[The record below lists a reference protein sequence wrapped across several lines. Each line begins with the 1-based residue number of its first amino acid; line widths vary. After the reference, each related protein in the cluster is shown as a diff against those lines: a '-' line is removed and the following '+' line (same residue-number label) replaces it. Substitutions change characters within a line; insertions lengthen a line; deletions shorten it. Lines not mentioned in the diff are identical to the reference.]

1 MNKYIK
7 RAYEVVNKGDISSLF
22 KPLMMEY
29 RKVYVG
35 FARGEYTQDFY
46 NKKRQDFIMKMQELQ
61 VNLLN
66 GMIEELVKVKEEH
79 LAIEPKQETKD
90 LVELSLI
97 EKELEVMTDDE
108 LVDFYR
114 ANVGDANLMRLF
126 NITLKKNDIKK
137 KGSMDVVKIKINQI
151 EDTDGTVRFIDD
163 FIRQLETIKI
173 SVEKGRFVVHALSA
187 DSAEDIDNNNGL
199 GVINI
204 ETDGLQRTI
213 YMINDSVDPN
223 ELV

>member
-7 RAYEVVNKGDISSLF
+7 KAYEIVNKGDISSLF

-29 RKVYVG
+29 RKAYVG

-46 NKKRQDFIMKMQELQ
+46 NKKRQDFIMKMRELQ
-61 VNLLN
+61 LNLLN

-79 LAIEPKQETKD
+79 LTVEPKQETKD
-90 LVELSLI
+90 LVELSLV

-114 ANVGDANLMRLF
+114 SNVGDANLMRLF

-137 KGSMDVVKIKINQI
+137 KGSMDLVQIKIDQI
-151 EDTDGTVRFIDD
+151 EDADETVRFIDD

-173 SVEKGRFVVHALSA
+173 SVEKVRFVVHALSA
-187 DSAEDIDNNNGL
+187 DLAEDIDNNNGL

-213 YMINDSVDPN
+213 YMINDSIDPN

>member
-7 RAYEVVNKGDISSLF
+7 KAYEIVNKGDISSLF

-29 RKVYVG
+29 RKAYVG

-46 NKKRQDFIMKMQELQ
+46 NKKRQDFIMKMRELQ
-61 VNLLN
+61 LNLLN

-79 LAIEPKQETKD
+79 LTVEPKQETKD
-90 LVELSLI
+90 LVELSLV

-114 ANVGDANLMRLF
+114 SNVGDANLMRLF

-137 KGSMDVVKIKINQI
+137 KGSMDLVQIKIDQI
-151 EDTDGTVRFIDD
+151 EDADETVRFIDD

-173 SVEKGRFVVHALSA
+173 SVEKVRFVVHALSA

-213 YMINDSVDPN
+213 YMINDSIDPN